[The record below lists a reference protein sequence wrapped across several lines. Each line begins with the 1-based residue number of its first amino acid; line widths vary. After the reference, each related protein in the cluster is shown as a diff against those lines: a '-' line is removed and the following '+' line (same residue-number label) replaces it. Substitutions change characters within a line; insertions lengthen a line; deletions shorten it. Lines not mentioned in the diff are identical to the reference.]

1 MSDDQSKLNKA
12 SLLIPE
18 GFSGWW
24 RKYSAAALAAIIS
37 IQGAWK
43 VSDDLQAMLPK
54 DWLDTATLILA
65 VLGFIG
71 RFIAQTQ
78 TQTTKDDPP

>member
-1 MSDDQSKLNKA
+1 M
-12 SLLIPE
+12 LIE
-18 GFSGWW
+18 GGFQWWW

-37 IQGAWK
+37 IQAAWK
-43 VSDDLQAMLPK
+43 MSADLQALLPK

-78 TQTTKDDPP
+78 TTKDDPR